1 MFSNST
7 LQHYLGII
15 NQNRQSYSSGFRP
28 GAQTLESRKFD
39 EEKRQYEQNFAEDK
53 FRDRRNFRENVRQ
66 FNAKLAADAVAGSSN
81 SGGSGSGDGGT
92 KLKDFSEKERESL
105 RVNSAY
111 MVLKTNYDGFSK
123 MKNKEGKPVYQVP
136 FRRSIEQTTS
146 DLLGMKNSVYTE
158 KDIVMAVNRLAGE
171 LAQVNDT
178 NAIAK
183 AQAAGG
189 SYWDTTSG
197 KKNKYLYD
205 AAFPNKTSTKTSTGN

>member
-1 MFSNST
+1 MFSDST

-39 EEKRQYEQNFAEDK
+39 EARRQYEQNFAEDK
-53 FRDRRNFRENVRQ
+53 FRDRRNFGENVRQ

-105 RVNSAY
+105 RVNTAY

-123 MKNKEGKPVYQVP
+123 MKNEEGKPVYQVP
-136 FRRSIEQTTS
+136 FRRSIEQTAS
-146 DLLGMKNSVYTE
+146 DLLGMQNSVYTE
-158 KDIVMAVNRLAGE
+158 KDIVMAANRLAGE

-189 SYWDTTSG
+189 SYWDTSGG

-205 AAFPNKTSTKTSTGN
+205 AAFPKKANASD

>member
-1 MFSNST
+1 MFSDST

-53 FRDRRNFRENVRQ
+53 FRDRRNFGENVRQ
-66 FNAKLAADAVAGSSN
+66 FNAKLAADAVTGSSN
-81 SGGSGSGDGGT
+81 SDGSGSGDGGT
-92 KLKDFSEKERESL
+92 KLKDYSEKERESS
-105 RVNSAY
+105 RVNTAY
-111 MVLKTNYDGFSK
+111 RVLKTNYDGFSK

-136 FRRSIEQTTS
+136 FRRSIEQTAS

-189 SYWDTTSG
+189 SYWDTPSG

-205 AAFPNKTSTKTSTGN
+205 AAFPKKANASD